1 MLFAKIYNL
10 NLDAFYGQISY
21 YNNTLCIHKNYTAK
35 FFAYISIMYTKGI
48 MIFKNCNYVSI
59 LYDIKYKNVLL
70 FTHTV

>member
-1 MLFAKIYNL
+1 VLFAKIYNL

-48 MIFKNCNYVSI
+48 MIF
-59 LYDIKYKNVLL
+59 
-70 FTHTV
+70 

>member
-35 FFAYISIMYTKGI
+35 FFAYISIMYTMGI
-48 MIFKNCNYVSI
+48 MMFLDLQLGFDSVRDKVEEMCYW
-59 LYDIKYKNVLL
+59 
-70 FTHTV
+70 

>member
-21 YNNTLCIHKNYTAK
+21 YNNTLGIHKNYTAK

-48 MIFKNCNYVSI
+48 MIF
-59 LYDIKYKNVLL
+59 
-70 FTHTV
+70 